1 MGMDVDFAD
10 VIRRH
15 RAGER
20 TASDWLARRTLTIA
34 LRTAAAVT
42 GSREQAAD
50 IAQDVAVEALR
61 GVRRLNDPER
71 FDAWVHRI
79 TVRMTMRAIRSSRR
93 RGSVEEALVDDV
105 EPAAEP
111 SGPEQFAERAAMRL
125 ALADLP
131 QRQRIALALRYV
143 HDLSEEEVAEALG
156 CRPGTA
162 ASLLSR
168 GRELLRQ
175 SAALSDFAPARAR
188 GGTR

>member
-1 MGMDVDFAD
+1 MDVDFAD
-10 VIRRH
+10 AIRRH

-61 GVRRLNDPER
+61 GVGRLNDPER

-79 TVRMTMRAIRSSRR
+79 TVRMTMRAIRSRRR
-93 RGSVEEALVDDV
+93 RGTVEEPMAEGLEPIV
-105 EPAAEP
+105 EHA
-111 SGPEQFAERAAMRL
+111 GVEQVAERTAMRR

-175 SAALSDFAPARAR
+175 SAALADFAPARAR

>member
-1 MGMDVDFAD
+1 MDVDFAD

-15 RAGER
+15 RSGER

-42 GSREQAAD
+42 GSREQAGD

-61 GVRRLNDPER
+61 GVGRLNDPER
-71 FDAWVHRI
+71 FDVWVHRI
-79 TVRMTMRAIRSSRR
+79 TVRTTMRAIRRRRR
-93 RGSVEEALVDDV
+93 RGSVEEPLLEDA
-105 EPAAEP
+105 EPAIEP
-111 SGPEQFAERAAMRL
+111 SAPEQVAERTAMRL

-131 QRQRIALALRYV
+131 QRQRMALVLRYV
-143 HDLSEEEVAEALG
+143 HDLSEEDIAEALG

-175 SAALSDFAPARAR
+175 SAALADFAPARAR

>member
-1 MGMDVDFAD
+1 MDVDFAEL
-10 VIRRH
+10 IRRH
-15 RAGER
+15 RAGDAG
-20 TASDWLARRTLTIA
+20 ASDWLARRTLTIA

-61 GVRRLNDPER
+61 GVGRLNDPAR

-79 TVRMTMRAIRSSRR
+79 TVRTTMRAIRTRRR
-93 RGSVEEALVDDV
+93 RGIVEEPWAGDM
-105 EPAAEP
+105 EPATNP
-111 SGPEQFAERAAMRL
+111 HTPDQMAERAAMRK
-125 ALADLP
+125 ALSGLP
-131 QRQRIALALRYV
+131 HRQRVALALRYV

-175 SAALSDFAPARAR
+175 SAALADFAPARPR